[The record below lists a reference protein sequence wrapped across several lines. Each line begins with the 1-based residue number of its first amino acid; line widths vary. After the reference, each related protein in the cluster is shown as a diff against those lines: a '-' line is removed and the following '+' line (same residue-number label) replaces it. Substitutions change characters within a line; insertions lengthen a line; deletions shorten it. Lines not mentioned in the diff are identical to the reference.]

1 MNATLQCML
10 SIEELTRYFMDHKF
24 TDFHEYTTVS
34 NKNEYSRKLAEFFH
48 SVYDSDLPEDK
59 VLNPTMLKNLIRK
72 RFIPIM
78 QHDSHEF
85 LMHLMS
91 ML

>member
-34 NKNEYSRKLAEFFH
+34 NKNE
-48 SVYDSDLPEDK
+48 
-59 VLNPTMLKNLIRK
+59 
-72 RFIPIM
+72 
-78 QHDSHEF
+78 
-85 LMHLMS
+85 
-91 ML
+91 